1 MEDREQLLRNLR
13 KIKAQL
19 QRIYAAMERQA
30 EIVGQYR
37 EKQVGISTDGA
48 KNKMKL
54 VAAVCLGITLFI
66 QTLVFGIGHG
76 DWTTTI
82 ILVVCIGIIVLLR
95 DKKSKWKNLAYIV
108 LVLIVGVLLYDLI
121 RFREFLLLAFSLI
134 VVIPVLFFSIRTVN
148 KRVDIKN
155 EEISHFNQDL
165 QRQYDETVEEIDALR
180 EELWQMS
187 GSWFPKDYYSIEAVN
202 SFISDLENHRA
213 DSIKEAVLQLDNR
226 EYRKRMLASQ
236 QAILDI
242 ERKELIN
249 MQSMRQELRYANLLS
264 LGQIA
269 LQGSILGAVQSNTN
283 AVRSVANQ
291 QRITNHLLKRR

>member
-30 EIVGQYR
+30 EIVEQYR

-66 QTLVFGIGHG
+66 QALVFGIGHG

-108 LVLIVGVLLYDLI
+108 LVLIVGVHLYDLI

-134 VVIPVLFFSIRTVN
+134 VVIPVLFLSIRTVN

-202 SFISDLENHRA
+202 SFINDLENHRA

>member
-30 EIVGQYR
+30 EIVEQYR

-66 QTLVFGIGHG
+66 QALVFGIGSG

-108 LVLIVGVLLYDLI
+108 LVLIVGVHLYDLI

-134 VVIPVLFFSIRTVN
+134 VVIPVLFLSIRTVN

>member
-66 QTLVFGIGHG
+66 QSLVFGIGHG

-82 ILVVCIGIIVLLR
+82 ILVVCISIIVLLR

-134 VVIPVLFFSIRTVN
+134 VVIPVLFLSIRTVN